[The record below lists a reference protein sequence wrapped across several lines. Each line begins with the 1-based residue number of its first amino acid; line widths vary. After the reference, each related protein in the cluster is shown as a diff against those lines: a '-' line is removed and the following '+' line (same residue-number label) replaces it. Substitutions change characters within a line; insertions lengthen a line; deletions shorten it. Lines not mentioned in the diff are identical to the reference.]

1 MKTYLFSIICIIS
14 ILLGCT
20 GNSSKNFDQESINQ
34 NKFQNKDLQ
43 EIYNFQNER
52 NTEKLIVFLKHDDPL
67 CRETAALAFASV
79 QDTKALNDLLAVLEN
94 EKSERVRI
102 AAAFAIGQTGD
113 SLAQNELIK
122 RYKEE
127 SILTVKS
134 KIAEAIGKCG
144 SPSGLDFLID
154 AVKKEND
161 STLLSG
167 LLSGI
172 YRYSLRGFFSDKA
185 VETVL
190 QFIFDDSHNSENV
203 YTASTSLT
211 RIKNYNLNA
220 YIERLEKAY
229 DASQNIYTKINII
242 SALSNTNSEIATIF
256 IEKILN
262 ESVDYRLK
270 VNALRSLSDY
280 DYQEVNNMIFSALSD
295 SSINVAIQASEY
307 FINKG
312 TKEDAQKYFNLAK
325 SIKNWRVR
333 TNLFI
338 AAIKYSEQPNNY
350 SPAIISG
357 YKISKNIYEKA
368 NLLKSLGGD
377 IASYKF
383 VSDEVKN
390 SSDFVIKTYGM
401 EALVEMRR
409 NPDFE
414 AFNSRWQQ
422 LHNIN
427 LTTEFAYIFK
437 DAILSGDIAMVSIA
451 AEIIRDPNIDFR
463 HQYENTYFLTQAL
476 NRCKLPKEIEA
487 YQELQKTISFIDG
500 KDVAEYTPAKNL
512 KIDWDDIVKIP
523 YNQIVE
529 IKTSKGNIQL
539 ELHVNQAPV
548 SVANFLKLAREG
560 FYNNLHIHR
569 VVPNFVVQDGCPR
582 GDGWGGPDYSICSEF
597 AMNYF
602 TEGSLGMASAGK
614 DTESSQWFIT
624 HSPTPH
630 LDGRYTNFGSVVEGM
645 DVVHALE
652 VGDVIISIKELNI
665 N

>member
-1 MKTYLFSIICIIS
+1 MKTYLFSIICAIS

-20 GNSSKNFDQESINQ
+20 GRRSKNFDLESVNQ

-52 NTEKLIVFLKHDDPL
+52 NTEKLIDFLKHNDPL

-79 QDTKALNDLLAVLEN
+79 QDTKALNDLLALLEN

-113 SLAQNELIK
+113 SLAQNELIE
-122 RYKEE
+122 RYKGETT
-127 SILTVKS
+127 LTVKS
-134 KIAEAIGKCG
+134 KIAEAIGRCG
-144 SPSGLDFLID
+144 SPSGLDFLIN
-154 AVKKEND
+154 AVKQAND
-161 STLLSG
+161 SVVLNG
-167 LLSGI
+167 LFSGI
-172 YRYSLRGFFSDKA
+172 YRYSLKGIFSDEA
-185 VETVL
+185 LETVL
-190 QFIFDDSHNSENV
+190 QFILDDTNNSQNK
-203 YTASTSLT
+203 YWASASLT
-211 RIKNYNLNA
+211 RIKNFNLNA
-220 YIERLEKAY
+220 YIERLETAY
-229 DASQNIYTKINII
+229 DKSQNVFTQINII
-242 SALSNTNSEIATIF
+242 GALSNTDSKLALTLF
-256 IEKILN
+256 EKIL
-262 ESVDYRLK
+262 EGPVDYRLK
-270 VNALRSLSDY
+270 TTALRSMFSY
-280 DYQEVNNMIFSALSD
+280 DYQEVNRLIFNALSD
-295 SSINVAIQASEY
+295 SSVNVAVQASEY

-312 TKEDAQKYFNLAK
+312 IKEDAQNYFNRAK
-325 SIKNWRVR
+325 SVKNWRVR

-338 AAIKYSEQPNNY
+338 AAIKFSEQPNSY

-390 SSDFVIKTYGM
+390 SPDFIIKTSGM

-409 NPDFE
+409 NPNFE
-414 AFNSRWQQ
+414 PFKEKWQQ
-422 LHNIN
+422 LHKEN
-427 LTTEFAYIFK
+427 LTAEFAYIFK
-437 DAILSGDIAMVSIA
+437 DAILSGDMALVSMA

-476 NRCKLPKEIEA
+476 TRCKLPQEIEA
-487 YQELQKTISFIDG
+487 YRELQKTIAFIDG
-500 KDVAEYTPAKNL
+500 KEVADYAPPKGNPV
-512 KIDWDDIVKIP
+512 DWNEVAKIP
-523 YNQIVE
+523 YNQLVE
-529 IKTSKGNIQL
+529 INTSKGSIQL
-539 ELHVNQAPV
+539 ELYVNQAPV
-548 SVANFLKLAREG
+548 SVANFLKLADEG

-582 GDGWGGPDYSICSEF
+582 GDGWGGPDFSICSEF

-630 LDGRYTNFGSVVEGM
+630 LDGRYTNFGKVVKGM
-645 DVVHALE
+645 EVVHSLE
-652 VGDVIISIKELNI
+652 VGDVIISIKALKMN
-665 N
+665 